1 MAPNSNFNYGIDLKN
16 QPLKA
21 GKYNIKLRVTSNKGS
36 WLLSKNFEIT
46 RQEVAKYND
55 KAVELPENNNWW
67 LYVIIGIMIVIILL
81 LIILL
86 WRKSRKDKEQ

>member
-1 MAPNSNFNYGIDLKN
+1 MIIQEPI
-16 QPLKA
+16 
-21 GKYNIKLRVTSNKGS
+21 
-36 WLLSKNFEIT
+36 LSEIT